1 MQFFARRDDMKMK
14 TIPSSSDDDS
24 YDKIREII
32 IADDEKN
39 LSQCK
44 KLLLA
49 LRQRSI
55 STVEARKH
63 LFIMAVASRIME
75 LKEQGHNIVTTRIGL
90 KKVARYF
97 LFAKK
102 SDHDE

>member
-1 MQFFARRDDMKMK
+1 MKIKSVKNKASLFADGE
-14 TIPSSSDDDS
+14 DS
-24 YDKIREII
+24 YDKIKEII

-44 KLLLA
+44 RLLLA
-49 LRQRSI
+49 LSQRSI
-55 STVEARKH
+55 STIEARKH
-63 LFIMAVASRIME
+63 LFIMAVASRVME

-102 SDHDE
+102 RGNDE